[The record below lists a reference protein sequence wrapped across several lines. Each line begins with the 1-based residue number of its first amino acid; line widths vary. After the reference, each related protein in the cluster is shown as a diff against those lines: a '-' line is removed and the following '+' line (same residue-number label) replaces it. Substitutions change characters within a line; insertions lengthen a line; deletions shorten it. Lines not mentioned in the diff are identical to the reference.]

1 MGRRGRRG
9 LRPRVAPGALLLFAA
24 VLAAPTVA
32 AAFDADATFAKGTT
46 IFGLQLGGGV
56 ENNVEQLARVHNDI
70 SFVTFEPRLSYLFF
84 EPFGT
89 GKLKGA
95 LETGFEGW
103 FQYYVSP
110 SPTSTA
116 EGLKLALR
124 YHFIG
129 LGPLVP
135 YLEVLAGAAGTNLR
149 TNLINSDFTFVLEA
163 GAGISY
169 FVTPGVAINLGY
181 RFQHISN
188 GGTSVPNTGFNSD
201 SGVLGVSFFFH

>member
-9 LRPRVAPGALLLFAA
+9 LRPRVAPGVLLLFAA

-46 IFGLQLGGGV
+46 IFGLQVGGGV
-56 ENNVEQLARVHNDI
+56 ENNIERGRHAGI
-70 SFVTFEPRLSYLFF
+70 SFVNFEPRLSHLFF
-84 EPFGT
+84 EPFGA

-103 FQYYVSP
+103 FQYYLTP
-110 SPTSTA
+110 SSSTA

-135 YLEVLAGAAGTNLR
+135 YFELLAGAAGTSLR
-149 TNLINSDFTFVLEA
+149 TKLINSTFTFVLEG
-163 GAGISY
+163 GAGLAY
-169 FVTPGVAINLGY
+169 FVTPDVAINLGY
-181 RFQHISN
+181 RFQHVSN